1 MNGFITGIIIFN
13 RHNYV
18 QVQND
23 YYIDY
28 NTTKS
33 QGFCPKQ
40 RKKLT
45 ADLRADYQQ
54 TLMRGNTASSA

>member
-1 MNGFITGIIIFN
+1 MNGFTTGIIIFN
-13 RHNYV
+13 RHNNV

-28 NTTKS
+28 NNTTKS

-40 RKKLT
+40 RKKLI
-45 ADLRADYQQ
+45 AVLRADYQQ
-54 TLMRGNTASSA
+54 TLMRGNTAS